1 MFGFLKT
8 IKIKTI
14 KKMNKLLQDILD
26 YLNTIENSSSVTLEL
41 IERIKEKQK
50 DIPLILEGLQKI
62 NTLVQELNEL
72 KLQNGTEHN
81 TN

>member
-1 MFGFLKT
+1 
-8 IKIKTI
+8 
-14 KKMNKLLQDILD
+14 MNKLLQDILD